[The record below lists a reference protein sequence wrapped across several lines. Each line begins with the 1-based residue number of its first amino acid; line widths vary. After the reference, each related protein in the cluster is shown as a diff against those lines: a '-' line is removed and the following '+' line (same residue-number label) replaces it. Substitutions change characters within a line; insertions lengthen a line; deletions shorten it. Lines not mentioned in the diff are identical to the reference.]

1 MQSLLDRESS
11 NFIKG
16 VLITFVIIGHN
27 VFITSLNDKIWV
39 LVNLFNVSNFFIIV
53 FTYGCRE
60 NVSIY
65 EYIKKISFK
74 ILPYYIATFFTYA
87 VLYKLYSL
95 SSEFESLTLELKD
108 YIFAFF
114 LGGGRLK
121 DTTGFLLLWFFPSFY
136 YFLILK
142 YFVMNRRCYILLGLS
157 FFIFI
162 YQYVRY
168 GYFCYLDSNA
178 ITSSFY
184 FLPFAIVTNLILRKF
199 NSNILFMIS
208 LLLYLAM
215 FVGILLIDLEYLYF
229 LVPMLV
235 FIILFRIS
243 KIYTLLKS
251 SIGVFFIFIGKNSMF
266 MYISHSLFFYLIY
279 FLYFK
284 NCNISVYA
292 KAIITFVC
300 VVVISS
306 MFAVCFNMINKV
318 IHNIS
323 IAFFNRWDCN
333 NNLK

>member
-53 FTYGCRE
+53 FTYGCKE

-121 DTTGFLLLWFFPSFY
+121 DTTGFFIALVFPIVLLLFDFK
-136 YFLILK
+136 IL
-142 YFVMNRRCYILLGLS
+142 
-157 FFIFI
+157 
-162 YQYVRY
+162 
-168 GYFCYLDSNA
+168 
-178 ITSSFY
+178 
-184 FLPFAIVTNLILRKF
+184 
-199 NSNILFMIS
+199 
-208 LLLYLAM
+208 
-215 FVGILLIDLEYLYF
+215 
-229 LVPMLV
+229 
-235 FIILFRIS
+235 
-243 KIYTLLKS
+243 
-251 SIGVFFIFIGKNSMF
+251 
-266 MYISHSLFFYLIY
+266 
-279 FLYFK
+279 
-284 NCNISVYA
+284 CNEP
-292 KAIITFVC
+292 
-300 VVVISS
+300 
-306 MFAVCFNMINKV
+306 
-318 IHNIS
+318 
-323 IAFFNRWDCN
+323 
-333 NNLK
+333 